1 MRHGSRPKRLPAM
14 PEVRLNSRGVWS
26 ARLIL
31 VCLSGISVSLPMA
44 WVSLAKVLV
53 LAVGLG
59 YLCFDYVRGQRDAAL
74 GTLWTP
80 RVLAVIG
87 IAFASSLLWT
97 GADLPSALNTLLKHI
112 KVVEIALLA
121 VLVRS
126 VAEARLGIAAYAL
139 GQGFLLLSSWLLFLG
154 VSVPWQAG
162 SAVGYEVFSTYLD
175 QSLMFATS
183 ASVFWYLRGEGLWP
197 KWAGITLAV
206 LALVNTLLL
215 LEGRSGY
222 LVALTTIALAI
233 MWAMPRRLRVPALVI
248 TPVVLLLGLSL
259 GSAKVHERVTKIFR
273 ESQNFAQTQQVAE
286 GDSSGW
292 RLNAWLRSVQALQEK
307 PLQGHGV
314 GNWALVVK
322 RIQGDN
328 ADSIFGLG
336 NHSNPHQEYLL
347 WAVELGVGGALLLLA
362 LFIGMARDAL
372 RFPLPI
378 QQAMLGVVA
387 ATAVACLFNSALYD
401 DLMGD
406 FFCVSLGLLMA
417 LGVRSMVL
425 PAAHKEAA

>member
-1 MRHGSRPKRLPAM
+1 M
-14 PEVRLNSRGVWS
+14 PEDRATTAGGWNVRLG
-26 ARLIL
+26 L
-31 VCLSGISVSLPMA
+31 VCLSAVSVSLPMA
-44 WVSLAKVLV
+44 WISLAKVLV

-59 YLCFDYVRGQRDAAL
+59 YLCFDYIRGRRDAAL
-74 GTLWTP
+74 GALWTP

-87 IAFASSLLWT
+87 IAFATSLLWT
-97 GADLPSALNTLLKHI
+97 GAELHAALNTLVKHI
-112 KVVEIALLA
+112 KVVEIVLLA

-126 VAEARLGIAAYAL
+126 RAEARVGIAAFAL
-139 GQGFLLLSSWLLFLG
+139 GQGFLLLSSWLLFVG
-154 VSVPWQAG
+154 VPIPWQAD
-162 SAVGYEVFSTYLD
+162 SAVRYEVFSTYLD

-183 ASVFWYLRGEGLWP
+183 ASVFWYLRGDGLWP
-197 KWAGITLAV
+197 RWAGIALAA

-233 MWAMPRRLRVPALVI
+233 MWAMPRHLRVPALVI

-259 GSAKVHERVTKIFR
+259 ASDKVHERVTKIFR
-273 ESQNFAQTQQVAE
+273 ESQNFAHTQQVAE

-322 RIQGDN
+322 RIQGSD
-328 ADSIFGLG
+328 ADAIFGQG
-336 NHSNPHQEYLL
+336 NHSNPHEEYLL
-347 WAVELGVGGALLLLA
+347 WAVELGIGGALLLLA
-362 LFIGMARDAL
+362 LFISIARDAL

-378 QQAMLGVVA
+378 QQALLGVVA

-417 LGVRSMVL
+417 LGVRSGATPSADTVT
-425 PAAHKEAA
+425 A